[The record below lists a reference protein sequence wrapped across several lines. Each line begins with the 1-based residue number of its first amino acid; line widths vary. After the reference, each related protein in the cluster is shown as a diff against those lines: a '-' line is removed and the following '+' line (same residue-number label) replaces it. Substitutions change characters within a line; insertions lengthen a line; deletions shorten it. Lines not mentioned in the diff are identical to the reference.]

1 MNIEQIT
8 QNGVALAVI
17 SGGETLITDVSSAMD
32 LAMTARAETGAS
44 RLVLPK
50 KLVAEDFFILS
61 TGVAG
66 EILQKYIN
74 YHVKL
79 AVYGDYSR
87 YTSKPLH
94 DFLYESNQGKDF
106 FFVDTKEEA
115 LRRLTE
121 V

>member
-61 TGVAG
+61 TGLAG
-66 EILQKYIN
+66 EILQKWIN
-74 YHVKL
+74 YRFK
-79 AVYGDYSR
+79 AAIWGDYSR

-94 DFLYESNQGKDF
+94 DFIGESNRGTEF
-106 FFVDTKEEA
+106 FFVPTREEA
-115 LRRLTE
+115 IERLSG